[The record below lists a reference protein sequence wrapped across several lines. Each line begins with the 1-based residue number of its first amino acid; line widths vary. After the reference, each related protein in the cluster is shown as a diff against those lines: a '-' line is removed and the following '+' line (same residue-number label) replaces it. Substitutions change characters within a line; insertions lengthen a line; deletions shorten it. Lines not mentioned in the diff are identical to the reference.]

1 MANISVR
8 NQVKPLK
15 DAPRILLVDDH
26 PVARQGVRLLIEAA
40 GDLAVCGE
48 APDADEAITLIPKL
62 KPDLAI
68 IDLSLKGKPGLE
80 LIKDLAARYEKL
92 LMLVL
97 SMHDENMY
105 AERALRAGAR
115 GYIMKQEATE
125 KILLAIRRILAG
137 DIYVSEAIAARVL
150 RQLAVS
156 GNQPLKS
163 SLDLLTD
170 RELEIFQFLGQG
182 KPVREIAKMLHLS
195 TKTIEA
201 HREHIKEKLNLASSS
216 ELLRM
221 AIQVTMEAE

>member
-1 MANISVR
+1 MADIHPR
-8 NQVKPLK
+8 LKPAKKL
-15 DAPRILLVDDH
+15 PRIMLVDDH
-26 PVARQGVRLLIEAA
+26 PVARQGMRLLIETA
-40 GDLAVCGE
+40 GDLSVCGE
-48 APDADEAITLIPKL
+48 APDADVAMEMIPKF
-62 KPDLAI
+62 KPDLVLV
-68 IDLSLKGKPGLE
+68 DLSLKGKPGLE
-80 LIKDLAARYEKL
+80 LIKDLKARYETI

-97 SMHDENMY
+97 SMHDESMY

-125 KILLAIRRILAG
+125 KILQAIRRILAG
-137 DIYVSEAIAARVL
+137 EIYVSEAIASRVL
-150 RQLAVS
+150 RQLAIS

-182 KPVREIAKMLHLS
+182 KPVREIARTLHLS

-221 AIQVTMEAE
+221 AIQVGMESQ

>member
-1 MANISVR
+1 MPTIRPRLKN
-8 NQVKPLK
+8 VKVL
-15 DAPRILLVDDH
+15 PRIVLVDDH

-40 GDLAVCGE
+40 GDLCGCGE
-48 APDADEAITLIPKL
+48 APDADIAMDLIAKL
-62 KPDLAI
+62 KPDLVLV
-68 IDLSLKGKPGLE
+68 DLSLKGKPGLE
-80 LIKDLAARYEKL
+80 LIKDLKARYENL
-92 LMLVL
+92 LILVL
-97 SMHDENMY
+97 SMHDESMY

-137 DIYVSEAIAARVL
+137 EIYVSEAIAARVL

-182 KPVREIAKMLHLS
+182 KPVREIAKTLHLS

-221 AIQVTMEAE
+221 AIQVTMESD

>member
-1 MANISVR
+1 MPTIRPRSKI
-8 NQVKPLK
+8 VKVL
-15 DAPRILLVDDH
+15 PRIVLVDDH

-40 GDLAVCGE
+40 GDLSVCGE
-48 APDADEAITLIPKL
+48 APDADVAMDLISTL
-62 KPDLAI
+62 KPDLVVV
-68 IDLSLKGKPGLE
+68 DLSMKGKPGLE
-80 LIKDLAARYEKL
+80 LIKDLKARYENL

-97 SMHDENMY
+97 SMYDENMY

-137 DIYVSEAIAARVL
+137 EIYVSDAIAARVL

-182 KPVREIAKMLHLS
+182 KPVREIAKTLHLS

-221 AIQVTMEAE
+221 AIQVTMESS

>member
-1 MANISVR
+1 MPTIRPRSKNVKVR
-8 NQVKPLK
+8 
-15 DAPRILLVDDH
+15 PRIVLVDDH
-26 PVARQGVRLLIEAA
+26 PVARQGVRLLIESA
-40 GDLAVCGE
+40 GDLNVCGE
-48 APDADEAITLIPKL
+48 APDADVAMDLISTL
-62 KPDLAI
+62 KPDLVVV
-68 IDLSLKGKPGLE
+68 DLSMKGKPGLE
-80 LIKDLAARYEKL
+80 LIKDLKARCENL

-137 DIYVSEAIAARVL
+137 EIYVSDAIAARVL

-182 KPVREIAKMLHLS
+182 KPVREIAKTLHLS

-221 AIQVTMEAE
+221 AIQVTIESS